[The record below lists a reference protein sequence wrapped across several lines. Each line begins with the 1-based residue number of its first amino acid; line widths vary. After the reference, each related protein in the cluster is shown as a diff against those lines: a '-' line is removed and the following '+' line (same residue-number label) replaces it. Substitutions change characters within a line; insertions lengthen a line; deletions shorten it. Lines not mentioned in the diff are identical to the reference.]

1 MLPPPWLPVPIA
13 PKGSALGDPSAVP
26 TVQLG
31 EPLAGR
37 SGRYALVAP
46 IGRIAAS
53 LTNRRSGPTDLIDTE
68 RIDLSDQVLI
78 EQAQIEQVQIDPVLI
93 GQDQI
98 DPVLEGL
105 LATVLA
111 QIEAVPV
118 KHVLREHV

>member
-13 PKGSALGDPSAVP
+13 PKGSAQGDPSAVP

-37 SGRYALVAP
+37 SGRCALVAP

-53 LTNRRSGPTDLIDTE
+53 LTNRRSGPTDPIDTE

-78 EQAQIEQVQIDPVLI
+78 EPVQIDPVLI

>member
-1 MLPPPWLPVPIA
+1 M
-13 PKGSALGDPSAVP
+13 
-26 TVQLG
+26 
-31 EPLAGR
+31 
-37 SGRYALVAP
+37 VAP

-53 LTNRRSGPTDLIDTE
+53 LTNRRSGPTDPIDIE

>member
-1 MLPPPWLPVPIA
+1 M
-13 PKGSALGDPSAVP
+13 
-26 TVQLG
+26 
-31 EPLAGR
+31 
-37 SGRYALVAP
+37 VAP

-53 LTNRRSGPTDLIDTE
+53 LTNLRSGPTDLIDTE

-78 EQAQIEQVQIDPVLI
+78 EQAQIEQAQIEPARIDPVLI